1 MADNHRLEI
10 VKSPHLKEQSY
21 DFDEIWYTNADLE
34 LGDSHVTNFK
44 IHDGRRPPFKKL
56 FLVITQQLIAR
67 YQWNFAWGSSFSQ
80 DFGSGTDTGIP

>member
-1 MADNHRLEI
+1 MGFSRNPFGPLKFKMADNHRLEI
-10 VKSPHLKEQSY
+10 VKSPHLNEKSY

-34 LGDSHVTNFK
+34 LGDNHVTNFK

-67 YQWNFAWGSSFSQ
+67 YQ
-80 DFGSGTDTGIP
+80 